1 MFHRL
6 FCQSIDASTLLPLR
20 KIRWPTTWSIKEVL
34 MFQAQKLLLWQC
46 EMSTWSWCCG
56 RSSYSYWSP
65 FHWVSQFFDKLNLRS
80 WSVPATPFVRAQ
92 WSSWRLTPGTVVQWR
107 CDTSTHRYGV
117 TWVMH
122 RSHRC
127 RCLDVPLFERGYGK
141 ECLFLL
147 CTSKFCRLVMY
158 LLYVAWGSSWHCEE
172 CNCSREIQRLRP
184 WFSMLLS
191 VYALNE
197 SLLPLLRS
205 WCCSSW
211 YSRTNAGSP
220 QYQGGRFGVLQN
232 GKRQRSQQFAPRI
245 MNHWCERSQNW
256 SPSTV
261 LTWSGS
267 KLENRGKFNIQSIA
281 AYGISWTLNFQK
293 ISSAHLKG
301 SFCWW
306 SAGRQWCNRSGRA
319 ESEKKPPLAPLLP
332 WIIYLSLFNHFFL

>member
-1 MFHRL
+1 MMFCEEL
-6 FCQSIDASTLLPLR
+6 IFILESISLGFPIFWQVEGLDLCLR
-20 KIRWPTTWSIKEVL
+20 HLS
-34 MFQAQKLLLWQC
+34 
-46 EMSTWSWCCG
+46 CG
-56 RSSYSYWSP
+56 RSGAAEDSL
-65 FHWVSQFFDKLNLRS
+65 Q
-80 WSVPATPFVRAQ
+80 
-92 WSSWRLTPGTVVQWR
+92 VQWYSE
-107 CDTSTHRYGV
+107 DVTHRHIGMV
-117 TWVMH
+117 SHGSCIAVIDAGAWMCHFLNVAMG
-122 RSHRC
+122 RSVSFAVH
-127 RCLDVPLFERGYGK
+127 LQVLPTGDVFIV
-141 ECLFLL
+141 
-147 CTSKFCRLVMY
+147 CRLRIQLTLRRMQ
-158 LLYVAWGSSWHCEE
+158 LLTRNPTVASL
-172 CNCSREIQRLRP
+172 I
-184 WFSMLLS
+184 SMLLS

-220 QYQGGRFGVLQN
+220 QYQGGRLGQQN

-293 ISSAHLKG
+293 ISRAHLKG

-319 ESEKKPPLAPLLP
+319 ESGKKPPLARLLP
-332 WIIYLSLFNHFFL
+332 WIIHLSLFNHFFL